1 MKIIRTNYLNSAFQE
16 LVSQLNEDL
25 AQRDGKDHPL
35 AQFNEISNLNYVVLV
50 LLDNKPVGCGAVSN
64 YNQTTMEVK
73 RMYVTSSYRGQKIGE
88 CILSELE
95 NWTQELGFSKCIL
108 FMGVNQ
114 PEAMKLYTR
123 NHFSVIENY
132 GKLKD
137 IPDSICL
144 AKNLSF

>member
-1 MKIIRTNYLNSAFQE
+1 MKIIRTNYLNPTFQE
-16 LVSQLNEDL
+16 LVRHLNEDL

-50 LLDNKPVGCGAVSN
+50 LLDNKPVGCGAISN
-64 YNQTTMEVK
+64 YNQTAMEIK
-73 RMYVTSSYRGQKIGE
+73 RMYVTPSYRGQKIGE

-95 NWTQELGFSKCIL
+95 KWTQELGFNKCIL

-114 PEAMKLYTR
+114 PEAMRLYTR
-123 NHFSVIENY
+123 NHFSVIKNY

-137 IPDSICL
+137 ISDSICL

>member
-35 AQFNEISNLNYVVLV
+35 AQFNKISNLNYVVLV

-73 RMYVTSSYRGQKIGE
+73 RMYVTPSYRAQKIGE

>member
-1 MKIIRTNYLNSAFQE
+1 MKIIRTTYVNPEFQK
-16 LVSQLNEDL
+16 LVAQLNEDL
-25 AQRDGKDHPL
+25 ARRDGKDHPL

-50 LLDNKPVGCGAVSN
+50 LLDNKPVGCGAISN
-64 YNQTTMEVK
+64 YNQTAMEVK
-73 RMYVTSSYRGQKIGE
+73 RMYVTPSHRGQQLGE
-88 CILSELE
+88 NILTELE
-95 NWTQELGFSKCIL
+95 NWTKELGLNKCIL

-144 AKNLSF
+144 AKTLT

>member
-1 MKIIRTNYLNSAFQE
+1 MKIIRTTYVNPEFQK
-16 LVSQLNEDL
+16 LVAQLNEDL
-25 AQRDGKDHPL
+25 ARRDGKDNPL

-50 LLDNKPVGCGAVSN
+50 LLDNKPVGCGAISN
-64 YNQTTMEVK
+64 YNQTAMEVK
-73 RMYVTSSYRGQKIGE
+73 RMYVTPSYRGQKLGE

-95 NWTQELGFSKCIL
+95 NWTKELGLNKCIL

-144 AKNLSF
+144 AKTLT

>member
-1 MKIIRTNYLNSAFQE
+1 MKIIRTTYVNPEFQK
-16 LVSQLNEDL
+16 LVAQLNEDL
-25 AQRDGKDHPL
+25 ARRDGKDHPL

-50 LLDNKPVGCGAVSN
+50 LLDNKPVGCGAISN
-64 YNQTTMEVK
+64 YNQTAMEVK
-73 RMYVTSSYRGQKIGE
+73 RMYVTPSYRGQKLGE

-95 NWTQELGFSKCIL
+95 NWTKELGLSKCIL

-114 PEAMKLYTR
+114 PEAMKLYLR
-123 NHFSVIENY
+123 NNFSVIENY

-144 AKNLSF
+144 AKTLL